1 MIQLCTHIFTHTH
14 THAMII
20 VCYPRSPHTYW
31 IHINEAVL
39 LWMQAI
45 IITSD
50 FFWGS
55 RTMVA
60 RQLKWVE
67 DPQESANVFSWRW
80 KGWLTGWPHGHI
92 VSRLSSIFRSLFCCH
107 VRTNK
112 SAYLRADTK
121 VTKLDL
127 SPGVH
132 QHIGW
137 LDICRDKLPDRTAT
151 QALHCAAIIYQ
162 SQHAE
167 KAPLYSPR
175 WRIFRLHRY
184 VRPLTTWRCRYL

>member
-1 MIQLCTHIFTHTH
+1 MIQLCTHIFTNTRTH
-14 THAMII
+14 THARII
-20 VCYPRSPHTYW
+20 VCYPRSLHTYW

-50 FFWGS
+50 FFSFWGC
-55 RTMVA
+55 RTMAV

-67 DPQESANVFSWRW
+67 DPQESANVFSRIW

-92 VSRLSSIFRSLFCCH
+92 VSRLSSIFRALFHCH
-107 VRTNK
+107 VRANK

-151 QALHCAAIIYQ
+151 QALCGYYLSIPTRRKSTALLTSMKYFQ
-162 SQHAE
+162 
-167 KAPLYSPR
+167 APQICQAFDHLEM
-175 WRIFRLHRY
+175 
-184 VRPLTTWRCRYL
+184 

>member
-1 MIQLCTHIFTHTH
+1 
-14 THAMII
+14 
-20 VCYPRSPHTYW
+20 
-31 IHINEAVL
+31 
-39 LWMQAI
+39 
-45 IITSD
+45 
-50 FFWGS
+50 
-55 RTMVA
+55 MVV

-67 DPQESANVFSWRW
+67 DPQESAKVFSWRW

-151 QALHCAAIIYQ
+151 QALCNYYLSIPTRRKSTALLTSMKNFQ
-162 SQHAE
+162 
-167 KAPLYSPR
+167 APQICQAFDHLEMYITISSATYIHILSSR
-175 WRIFRLHRY
+175 SEAKDWL
-184 VRPLTTWRCRYL
+184 